1 MGYLLGYPTS
11 RNLCYYPLSLHHN
24 QTQSYIMMQNSII
37 LQNVSLSDIEA
48 LFSKVIDDKMKSIT
62 PTTSVTDKLLTRQET
77 ARLLKISLPTLDDW
91 TKTGVIKAKRI
102 GTRIRY
108 AYRDVEA
115 AIKDLPN
122 LKYSRRA

>member
-1 MGYLLGYPTS
+1 
-11 RNLCYYPLSLHHN
+11 
-24 QTQSYIMMQNSII
+24 MMQNSII

-48 LFSKVIDDKMKSIT
+48 LFSKVIDNKMKSIT
-62 PTTSVTDKLLTRQET
+62 PPATSVTDRLLTRQET

-108 AYRDVEA
+108 AHCDVEA

>member
-1 MGYLLGYPTS
+1 MY
-11 RNLCYYPLSLHHN
+11 HN

-48 LFSKVIDDKMKSIT
+48 LFSKVIDDKIKSIA
-62 PTTSVTDKLLTRQET
+62 PTTTRVTDKLLTRQET

-108 AYRDVEA
+108 AHCDVEA
-115 AIKDLPN
+115 AIKDMPN
-122 LKYSRRA
+122 LKYSRRS